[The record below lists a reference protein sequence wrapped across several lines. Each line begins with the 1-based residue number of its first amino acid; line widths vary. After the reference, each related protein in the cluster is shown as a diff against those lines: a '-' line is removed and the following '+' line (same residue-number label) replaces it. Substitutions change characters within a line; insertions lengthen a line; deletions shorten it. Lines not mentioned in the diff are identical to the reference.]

1 MTSSRNIPVRMPEEL
16 YQEIINNKPAE
27 LKVSTYL
34 LLLLRKGL
42 NAGGDVI
49 SPSVDTGVQNVDNTQ
64 KSTLI
69 ASLQSRIAGL
79 EQQLEAVQAIV
90 DNAQSISSESNKALS
105 TIDTTVELAV
115 QKAVDNCLQF
125 VDTRIQEVVN
135 KEMTEILG
143 ETVAWES

>member
-1 MTSSRNIPVRMPEEL
+1 MTSSRNIPVRMPEDL

-42 NAGGDVI
+42 NAGVEVL
-49 SPSVDTGVQNVDNTQ
+49 SPGVDTSVQNVDNTQ
-64 KSTLI
+64 RGALI

-79 EQQLEAVQAIV
+79 EQQLEAVQNIV
-90 DNAQSISSESNKALS
+90 NQAQSLREESTLALS
-105 TIDTTVELAV
+105 GIDATVESAV
-115 QKAVDNCLQF
+115 QRAVDSCIQF
-125 VDTRIQEVVN
+125 VDIRIQEAIN

-143 ETVAWES
+143 ETVA